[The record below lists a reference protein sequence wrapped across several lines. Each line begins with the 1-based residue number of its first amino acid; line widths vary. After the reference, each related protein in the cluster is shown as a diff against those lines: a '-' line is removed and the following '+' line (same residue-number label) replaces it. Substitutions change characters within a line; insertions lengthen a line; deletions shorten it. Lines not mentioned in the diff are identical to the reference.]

1 MDNTIRCIDI
11 PSEALVVYTD
21 GSKFDDGRGGG
32 GDFISIS
39 KRKII
44 LVSETLTIALFL
56 VKPQPPELYV
66 DGVPVQNATTLGPY
80 TEGSTFILDCRSSG
94 GRPPPLLTLWNG
106 TRALS
111 AKSHVQTGGEGAS
124 DVIVT
129 ARFVLSRWDLES
141 RLECRVQSNATLAP
155 MLKWVKLD
163 IHVKPVSLR
172 LRGPT
177 TPVVAGEMVSLTCTV
192 EGSRPAASIT
202 WFNRSKEVEP
212 QPPASRDLM
221 SDATYR
227 TSSTLVFIA
236 SRHDH
241 QGEFCCQGL
250 NEVQRL
256 QLQPPLLQV
265 VTLDVLYP
273 PSVMVLPVEGLIVN
287 ETGEAVL
294 TCSFSANPPN
304 VTEVVWYKDGKAAK
318 QLPLRPAP
326 SNGLKGGP
334 PPGTPPYRPS
344 NKLVLNGIL
353 RSEAGAYTCHVR
365 NAFGRGNSSNIITV
379 DVLYPPTVRVG
390 VTPSV
395 AAESSEAV
403 LTCEPV
409 DGNPALLMSV
419 RWHHDGDPVA
429 GVTGEGT
436 RFTLRNLTREQSGN
450 YTCKGLNTAGW
461 SQDSEPKYL
470 DIHYPPGSASISQ
483 VEATA
488 VKGQTVT
495 LSCKLD
501 DAGHPPASRFLWE
514 SPTRPLATNAS
525 SNQEL
530 VMTAVNASAEGVY
543 FCAGR
548 NDVGTGPLGHFSLK
562 LRGEC
567 AL

>member
-1 MDNTIRCIDI
+1 MVSPLRRPVGDPLQLILINLISGSPLIAAEPLMASLLFRIAPRRGDTVTSLRSRSHWVAISVYNMGKYGCIEWLSLLRVHLRPALRHGAARRRADRQRDGGGRAHLQLQRQ
-11 PSEALVVYTD
+11 PSQRH
-21 GSKFDDGRGGG
+21 RGGVVQGRQG
-32 GDFISIS
+32 G
-39 KRKII
+39 
-44 LVSETLTIALFL
+44 
-56 VKPQPPELYV
+56 
-66 DGVPVQNATTLGPY
+66 
-80 TEGSTFILDCRSSG
+80 
-94 GRPPPLLTLWNG
+94 
-106 TRALS
+106 
-111 AKSHVQTGGEGAS
+111 
-124 DVIVT
+124 
-129 ARFVLSRWDLES
+129 
-141 RLECRVQSNATLAP
+141 
-155 MLKWVKLD
+155 
-163 IHVKPVSLR
+163 
-172 LRGPT
+172 
-177 TPVVAGEMVSLTCTV
+177 
-192 EGSRPAASIT
+192 PAAS
-202 WFNRSKEVEP
+202 
-212 QPPASRDLM
+212 
-221 SDATYR
+221 
-227 TSSTLVFIA
+227 
-236 SRHDH
+236 
-241 QGEFCCQGL
+241 
-250 NEVQRL
+250 
-256 QLQPPLLQV
+256 
-265 VTLDVLYP
+265 
-273 PSVMVLPVEGLIVN
+273 
-287 ETGEAVL
+287 
-294 TCSFSANPPN
+294 
-304 VTEVVWYKDGKAAK
+304 
-318 QLPLRPAP
+318 
-326 SNGLKGGP
+326 P
-334 PPGTPPYRPS
+334 PPCAHQRPEGRTPPPHRPS

-429 GVTGEGT
+429 GVTGEAT

-488 VKGQTVT
+488 VKGHTVT

-514 SPTRPLATNAS
+514 SPTRTLATNAS

-562 LRGEC
+562 LSGKFNLC
-567 AL
+567 TN